1 MDETE
6 EIIGEKEEEA
16 FSTIERKIEDEH
28 KMEKLLGAIESEIR
42 YESRITARNV
52 RKEVR
57 DKIDGSI
64 GKELEEEVERSV
76 EEAIMAAVEKV
87 RKEFVEG
94 QENV

>member
-6 EIIGEKEEEA
+6 ETIGKEEKNVYLGTE
-16 FSTIERKIEDEH
+16 EKIEGEH

-42 YESRITARNV
+42 YESRMTARNV

-57 DKIDGSI
+57 DEIDKSI

-94 QENV
+94 QEE